1 MNDFAGSMQGVESAL
16 EQSSDMLGDVESILG
31 SIAGIFSIA
40 SMGATAVF
48 AIIAAV
54 FSAIVVVAL
63 YIFQSIPVYSL
74 AKKVGLKHAWL
85 SWVPFFHDYFR
96 LFVLCEIAGNKPF
109 VPNLGKF
116 KLENRKLSF
125 LAHIVIKYFGGTII
139 GVIVTIASTIIPVI
153 GSVSAILGFIP
164 AVACAW
170 IEYVYLRDVLDVF
183 KEDKKSNN
191 TTSIVITV
199 IDAILL
205 GDLIRSCY
213 LYTLMKKQPLP
224 EKEIIIEDSVDA
236 EVVTVSNDA
245 SAE

>member
-40 SMGATAVF
+40 SMGATAVI
-48 AIIAAV
+48 AIIT
-54 FSAIVVVAL
+54 AIVTGFIAVAL
-63 YIFQSIPVYSL
+63 YILQSIPVYSL

-85 SWVPFFHDYFR
+85 SWVPVFHDYFR

-109 VPNLGKF
+109 LPNLGKF

-139 GVIVTIASTIIPVI
+139 GVIVTVASTVLPVI

-170 IEYVYLRDVLDVF
+170 IEYVYLRDVLDIF

-224 EKEIIIEDSVDA
+224 EKEI
-236 EVVTVSNDA
+236 VVENTVESKV
-245 SAE
+245 